1 VPYWARDC
9 SQEIKSLFHQAQ
21 VLLLNPQFPTTIM
34 ADDAER
40 RLLEDQLELQLQEQ
54 RDSIAELD
62 EALASDPNNP
72 EILEL
77 EVVINSMGNMIT
89 RLDAFTK
96 CCKLIIGMHM
106 VYISIEDLLSFILGI
121 LITPQVKGRYPEF
134 TEIEVFVSIGGLKFS
149 MVDVEVHSSEST
161 IDSLNQLKTASCFF
175 CVPWTM
181 KLLSC
186 LISDTALLCH
196 MNTGSCLWLYAAAII
211 VTQYFLELT
220 VHSELLQ
227 AIKDAEEG
235 LFVLKRARLL
245 QEVDFSLQMAKDG
258 AKGVNQDSLAS
269 KDVEVEPLEEAEDVN
284 QDLLDSKDAEV
295 EPLKEYSVGS
305 KCRFRHSD
313 GRWYD
318 GLIVAME
325 GSTGAKVSFLTPTSE
340 NQLVRLVLSLLVCK
354 FFLQQRC
361 RFGMKCRSSHGIDL
375 PLSSLKK
382 YNPTIWNQSLVG
394 STVWATSDSKTGIWR
409 EAELESWD
417 DKLKLGRV
425 VFRDDGSSL
434 NVGNESISLSE
445 YAQMSDEDDSDDS
458 YSESDHY
465 DPTDYEIEDSSE
477 GIGFLGSSNLQRG
490 IQTETAIFAKW
501 ENHTRGIASKMMAN
515 MGFREGMGLGLKG
528 QGRIDPISV
537 KVLPPKQS
545 LDHALESVENRD
557 TQEKKRSR
565 GGKRKRDKKFAAAV
579 RAAKQQEEPSSD
591 IFSLI
596 NTQLAMHDEALK
608 SGSGKKQ
615 QKKEFQAGK
624 NGERR
629 ALVAFDDEVKEL
641 RARVQK
647 LEEMASRNKKEK
659 VVYDAALRKLHETQK
674 TLAEVEAAHASASNA
689 VANKEK
695 EKRWLKF

>member
-1 VPYWARDC
+1 
-9 SQEIKSLFHQAQ
+9 
-21 VLLLNPQFPTTIM
+21 M

-40 RLLEDQLELQLQEQ
+40 RLLEDQLQLQLQEQ

-62 EALASDPNNP
+62 QALASDPNNP
-72 EILEL
+72 EILE
-77 EVVINSMGNMIT
+77 
-89 RLDAFTK
+89 
-96 CCKLIIGMHM
+96 
-106 VYISIEDLLSFILGI
+106 VY
-121 LITPQVKGRYPEF
+121 
-134 TEIEVFVSIGGLKFS
+134 
-149 MVDVEVHSSEST
+149 
-161 IDSLNQLKTASCFF
+161 A
-175 CVPWTM
+175 
-181 KLLSC
+181 
-186 LISDTALLCH
+186 
-196 MNTGSCLWLYAAAII
+196 
-211 VTQYFLELT
+211 EL
-220 VHSELLQ
+220 VQ

-245 QEVDFSLQMAKDG
+245 QEVDVSLQMAKDAAN
-258 AKGVNQDSLAS
+258 AKGVNQDYVAS
-269 KDVEVEPLEEAEDVN
+269 KDVEAEPLEEAEDVN
-284 QDLLDSKDAEV
+284 RDLFDSKEAEV
-295 EPLKEYSVGS
+295 EPKKGYSVGS

-325 GSTGAKVSFLTPTSE
+325 GSNGAKVSFLTPTSE
-340 NQLVRLVLSLLVCK
+340 NQLICK

-361 RFGMKCRSSHGIDL
+361 RFGTKCRSSHGIDL

-382 YNPTIWNQSLVG
+382 YNPTMWNQSFVG
-394 STVWATSDSKTGIWR
+394 STVWATSDSKSGIWR

-417 DKLKLGRV
+417 DELGSGRV
-425 VFRDDGSSL
+425 VFRDDGSSS

-445 YAQMSDEDDSDDS
+445 YAQMSDSDDSDSCSDS
-458 YSESDHY
+458 DQY
-465 DPTDYEIEDSSE
+465 DPIDYETEDTSE

-528 QGRIDPISV
+528 QGRVDPISV
-537 KVLPPKQS
+537 KVLPSKQS

-557 TQEKKRSR
+557 NQENKKRSR

-579 RAAKQQEEPSSD
+579 KAAKQKEEPDSD

-596 NTQLAMHDEALK
+596 NTQLAKHDEALK
-608 SGSGKKQ
+608 PGSGKKPP
-615 QKKEFQAGK
+615 QKQDFREGK

-647 LEEMASRNKKEK
+647 LEEMANRNKKEK
-659 VVYDAALRKLHETQK
+659 AVYDAALRKLHETRK

>member
-1 VPYWARDC
+1 M
-9 SQEIKSLFHQAQ
+9 F
-21 VLLLNPQFPTTIM
+21 NPQFPTTIM

-72 EILEL
+72 EILE
-77 EVVINSMGNMIT
+77 
-89 RLDAFTK
+89 
-96 CCKLIIGMHM
+96 
-106 VYISIEDLLSFILGI
+106 
-121 LITPQVKGRYPEF
+121 
-134 TEIEVFVSIGGLKFS
+134 
-149 MVDVEVHSSEST
+149 VH
-161 IDSLNQLKTASCFF
+161 A
-175 CVPWTM
+175 
-181 KLLSC
+181 
-186 LISDTALLCH
+186 
-196 MNTGSCLWLYAAAII
+196 
-211 VTQYFLELT
+211 
-220 VHSELLQ
+220 ELLQ

-284 QDLLDSKDAEV
+284 QDLLDSKEAEA

-318 GLIVAME
+318 GLVVAME
-325 GSTGAKVSFLTPTSE
+325 GSNGAKVSFLTPTSE
-340 NQLVRLVLSLLVCK
+340 NQLICK

-361 RFGMKCRSSHGIDL
+361 RFGTKCRSSHGIDL

-382 YNPTIWNQSLVG
+382 YNPTMWNQSLVG

-417 DKLKLGRV
+417 DELRLGRV
-425 VFRDDGSSL
+425 IFRDDGSSL

-445 YAQMSDEDDSDDS
+445 YAQMSDEDDSDS
-458 YSESDHY
+458 CSESDQY

-528 QGRIDPISV
+528 QGRVDPISV

-557 TQEKKRSR
+557 NQEKKRSR

-579 RAAKQQEEPSSD
+579 RAAKQQQQEPSSD

-608 SGSGKKQ
+608 SGSAKKQ
-615 QKKEFQAGK
+615 QKKDFQEGK

-647 LEEMASRNKKEK
+647 LEEMATRNKKEK

>member
-1 VPYWARDC
+1 
-9 SQEIKSLFHQAQ
+9 
-21 VLLLNPQFPTTIM
+21 M

-72 EILEL
+72 EILE
-77 EVVINSMGNMIT
+77 
-89 RLDAFTK
+89 
-96 CCKLIIGMHM
+96 
-106 VYISIEDLLSFILGI
+106 
-121 LITPQVKGRYPEF
+121 
-134 TEIEVFVSIGGLKFS
+134 
-149 MVDVEVHSSEST
+149 
-161 IDSLNQLKTASCFF
+161 
-175 CVPWTM
+175 
-181 KLLSC
+181 
-186 LISDTALLCH
+186 
-196 MNTGSCLWLYAAAII
+196 
-211 VTQYFLELT
+211 

-340 NQLVRLVLSLLVCK
+340 NQLVCK